1 MNVLALLLSLAVAVS
16 SVLLLTRTG
25 RDRGRRR
32 PTDSDVFVHDLYE
45 AAFLNGGPAR
55 VVDTALTAL
64 YSDGRL
70 IIGGPGIVAV
80 QRPEARDPVERA
92 VLSSLADAPSGALH
106 TLRDAVM
113 RHPAVQEVGDGLAA
127 RGLLVSPGESL
138 PRRRWGLIQG
148 LSCLVALPVSL
159 MLTFVQYAMHEGY
172 ADYPVPFIVTMLPAI
187 LIGGLIGLS
196 VTLAARNRITK
207 EGLRAMHGYRSAHAY
222 AMGPA
227 HLVATMGLGALPD
240 PVLQGQLMAAARF
253 RTGNRRSASFRTASG
268 AGAPSHSSGTSDVLA
283 ATVWCAGASPSGA
296 SCGGSTG
303 GGGHSGGGGGCSS
316 GTSCSSGSGSSCSS
330 GSGSSCSSG
339 SSCGG
344 SSGGSSCGGSSG
356 GSSCGSSS

>member
-16 SVLLLTRTG
+16 SVLLLTRTR

-32 PTDSDVFVHDLYE
+32 PTDVFVHDLYE

-64 YSDGRL
+64 YTDGRL

-92 VLSSLADAPSGALH
+92 VLSTLADAPNGALH

-127 RGLLVSPGESL
+127 RGLLVSPEETR

-148 LSCLVALPVSL
+148 LSCLVAVPVSL
-159 MLTFVQYAMHEGY
+159 ILTFVQYAVHDGY
-172 ADYPVPFIVTMLPAI
+172 ADYPVPFFVTMLPAM
-187 LIGGLIGLS
+187 LIGGVLGLL
-196 VTLAARNRITK
+196 VTLTARSRITK
-207 EGLRAMHGYRSAHAY
+207 EGLRAVHAYRSAHAY
-222 AMGPA
+222 VMSPA

-240 PVLQGQLMAAARF
+240 PVLQGQLLAAARF
-253 RTGNRRSASFRTASG
+253 RSGNRRSASFRTASG

-283 ATVWCAGASPSGA
+283 ATVWCAGASPGGA

-303 GGGHSGGGGGCSS
+303 GGGHSGGGGGGGGGCSS
-316 GTSCSSGSGSSCSS
+316 GTSCGS